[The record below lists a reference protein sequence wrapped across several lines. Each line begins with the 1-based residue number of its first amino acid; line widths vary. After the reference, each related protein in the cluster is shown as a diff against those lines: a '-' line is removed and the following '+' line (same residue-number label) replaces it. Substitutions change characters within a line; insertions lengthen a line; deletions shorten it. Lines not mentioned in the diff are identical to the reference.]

1 MIIFLSFLK
10 TEQVGVID
18 CNFNVDQD
26 KSPLAGKIVGIIGYG
41 SVGKTVAERFLEM
54 GVGKL
59 LYSDLHPTENPE
71 PRTESVNFERLVSES
86 DIVCICCKA
95 MKNAT
100 HLFQKDVFKKMKKDA
115 ILLDSYSKGQAI
127 NYSDLYSALRE
138 NKIYAAGLNVRD
150 INQIH
155 PYKTNL
161 SALHNCYFF
170 PFRECNHVWDMRSAA
185 SASIARSVAATLR
198 VRDNQSAEV
207 CER

>member
-1 MIIFLSFLK
+1 M
-10 TEQVGVID
+10 
-18 CNFNVDQD
+18 
-26 KSPLAGKIVGIIGYG
+26 GIIGYG

-100 HLFQKDVFKKMKKDA
+100 HLFQKDVFKRMKKDA